1 MENNNQ
7 KQMTLDD
14 LAVITANGFSE
25 LGGRMDKLDGRMGNI
40 EGRMEG
46 IEGRMEKVENNMIGL
61 GNRMD
66 KLESSVSGL
75 RSSVNH
81 YLDLSNEC
89 YLELKHRDTLIV
101 NWLKVIGDKTG
112 VPIDVGQLEKV
123 I

>member
-1 MENNNQ
+1 MENNNNH
-7 KQMTLDD
+7 KPVTLDD

-25 LGGRMDKLDGRMGNI
+25 LGGRM
-40 EGRMEG
+40 
-46 IEGRMEKVENNMIGL
+46 EKVEGRL
-61 GNRMD
+61 D

-81 YLDLSNEC
+81 YLDLSNER